1 MNDIEIAKKVLREEK
16 QKIVVVK
23 EGQVVFKSI
32 DRGIKPMYYLAQNM
46 KEEARGSSLADRV
59 IGKGA
64 AIICG
69 YLGVSEL
76 HAELISQ
83 NAISILDKEGIAYE
97 FKEKCEYI
105 KNRDRTDYCPIE
117 KRSLDTEDPEV
128 LLSRIEVFLK
138 SLK

>member
-1 MNDIEIAKKVLREEK
+1 
-16 QKIVVVK
+16 
-23 EGQVVFKSI
+23 
-32 DRGIKPMYYLAQNM
+32 MYYLAQNM